1 MIPCALVFRKKL
13 KLHDGEIIT
22 FEITNAGTVNH
33 EFSIGH
39 EQEQKAHQDM
49 MRAMPN
55 MVHEDGNTITLKPG
69 ETKTLTWKF
78 KSTPGH
84 YEAGMY
90 QKAKVAAS

>member
-1 MIPCALVFRKKL
+1 
-13 KLHDGEIIT
+13 
-22 FEITNAGTVNH
+22 
-33 EFSIGH
+33 
-39 EQEQKAHQDM
+39 M

-84 YEAGMY
+84 EIVFSCNIPGHFEAGMY
-90 QKAKVAAS
+90 QKGKVTASSI